1 MAKAPSWLQ
10 INEENFKDLLDYLQ
24 ENVKNKDTDPF
35 FAAACE
41 LLDGRVKRIIPI
53 LAEDLDAEKC
63 IIRFRIRLLGAWLL
77 CYPDQVGQRNQVFL
91 GLLAC
96 ISQITSDMYSQDLF
110 SVAVKALSYEIMK
123 LGFVWDDLTALN
135 EAILR
140 HKIVN
145 GAVFGELIDE
155 NLWYAG
161 KGLLHV
167 SGKHISLIP
176 LNMKRWNLNS
186 SSMVESMKICEERL
200 SVWTQKDER
209 LKQSESSVV
218 TKIDAFTTE
227 FRRNQRTVIPTK
239 QSLKQYTDG
248 QTVPVKVTYISTAT
262 IRVETADP
270 NYEKITG
277 NINKGNGW
285 YFYSERDLASV
296 IKEGDYLNAEITST
310 EQGVFSISKQFLD
323 AILNE
328 VSEGSAYPCEYCLN
342 SKSGPLWMTNTG
354 VPLYV
359 KDSGSYDIRDR
370 AFIHVTKVGSN
381 GYIQGEI
388 DANQS
393 EIEDQDFDDY
403 KGWFIENK
411 LLIEYTAPQKQE
423 CKTIGKDVVR
433 IFERMLY
440 NYQKSLS
447 RASEI
452 YKVLCFC
459 QMLAEL
465 TEDERELHYL
475 ELKASYLEQLVLF
488 TKGQYSEMK
497 DLIPSYDIAQERSII
512 RCVNIVRV
520 LKEINTSGDDSQ
532 LLSEIILSEK
542 DALVIKLARILQS
555 YNRIKEIVPEKT
567 LLDLK
572 QEMIKELSLD
582 SEIQSS
588 LDEDEEENLGMED
601 KTKEFK
607 SSFIFPADKSQHM
620 SANMK
625 KQSRNV
631 FKGICAFLN
640 SMIGG
645 TLYLGVDD
653 RGYVIGLEN
662 DLDQIKGSIDS
673 YIRLIQDEAKQA
685 FEQSILEFLDF
696 EVMCEGRVVAIKV
709 RPYPDGLVYMEKVPY
724 KRNFGESE
732 PMREDEKARMISMK
746 LSSGKA
752 DSGKL
757 GTIDKAI
764 VEKKCL
770 CLKRYSSASGIRDR
784 HVEPF
789 KVTGQGK
796 FVWCYD
802 LVDKQCKQYS
812 ISRAADILL
821 LNETWRHQMEHKALE
836 TDIFNWSGDKAMHI
850 ELRMDNLACNIL
862 KDEYPL
868 SAKFL
873 TSINDGE
880 EWILSTDVYR
890 CEAPGR
896 FIIGLLDHVK
906 ILQGEELKKY
916 VQDYITNH
924 FDAENKIIICC

>member
-91 GLLAC
+91 DLLAC

-176 LNMKRWNLNS
+176 LNMKSWNLNS

-248 QTVPVKVTYISTAT
+248 QTVPVKVTSISSAT

-277 NINKGNGW
+277 HINKGNGW

-370 AFIHVTKVGSN
+370 AFIYVTKVGSN

-497 DLIPSYDIAQERSII
+497 DLIPSSDIAQERSVI
-512 RCVNIVRV
+512 RCVDIVRV
-520 LKEINTSGDDSQ
+520 LKEINTSGDDSR
-532 LLSEIILSEK
+532 LLSEIILSEN

-555 YNRIKEIVPEKT
+555 YNRIKDIVPEKT
-567 LLDLK
+567 LSDLK

-582 SEIQSS
+582 SETQSS
-588 LDEDEEENLGMED
+588 LDEDEEQNLGMED

-607 SSFIFPADKSQHM
+607 SSFIVPADKSQHM

-625 KQSRNV
+625 MQSRNV

-640 SMIGG
+640 SMMGG

-662 DLDQIKGSIDS
+662 DLDQIKGSLDS

-685 FEQSILEFLDF
+685 FEQSILDFLDF
-696 EVMCEGRVVAIKV
+696 EVMFEGRVVAIKV
-709 RPYPDGLVYMEKVPY
+709 RPYPDGLVYMDRIPY

-752 DSGKL
+752 DGGKL
-757 GTIDKAI
+757 GTIEKAV
-764 VEKKCL
+764 VEKKCV

-789 KVTGQGK
+789 KVTGEGK

-802 LVDKQCKQYS
+802 LVDRKCKQYS
-812 ISRAADILL
+812 ISRAADIIL
-821 LNETWRHQMEHKALE
+821 LNDAWTHQREHKALE

-862 KDEYPL
+862 KDEHPQ
-868 SAKFL
+868 SVKFL

-880 EWILSTDVYR
+880 EWILSTDIYR

-896 FIIGLLDHVK
+896 FVIGLLDHLK

-916 VQDYITNH
+916 VKDYINEH
-924 FDAENKIIICC
+924 FDAEKLTVC